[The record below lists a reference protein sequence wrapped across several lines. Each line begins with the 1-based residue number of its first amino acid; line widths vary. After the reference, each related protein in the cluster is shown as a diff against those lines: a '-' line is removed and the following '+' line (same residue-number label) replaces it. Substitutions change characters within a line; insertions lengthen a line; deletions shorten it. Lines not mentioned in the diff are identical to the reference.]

1 MRLRTLEARRELIS
15 EHRMELAARDIAA
28 KTEARRV
35 KEEKTRL
42 EVCKTGYTLSPF
54 PTSLCHCIGLRI
66 VLLVY
71 CFILCY

>member
-1 MRLRTLEARRELIS
+1 MRSRTLEARRALIS

-42 EVCKTGYTLSPF
+42 EVS
-54 PTSLCHCIGLRI
+54 
-66 VLLVY
+66 
-71 CFILCY
+71 